1 MKPTTDNPFAVE
13 RNSIVH
19 PQVTHHPPVQSWLAV
34 IHPRGAVRIKGK
46 QLGHASST
54 VAEHSGHGRDEYAT
68 RGKRCSACRW
78 FEARIYRVDEI
89 HPEDFAMLLPSEVT
103 ERYLVVTVGF
113 SIVPGET
120 PYVRATFTSSGYE
133 VVELLTI
140 RKSGEEPFMPV
151 VSARALS
158 QAAEDDRSIRDA
170 YVNRAIA

>member
-1 MKPTTDNPFAVE
+1 MERTTINPFAIE
-13 RNSIVH
+13 QNSLSH
-19 PQVTHHPPVQSWLAV
+19 TPAQHWLAV

-46 QLGHASST
+46 QLGHASSQ
-54 VAEHSGHGRDEYAT
+54 AQEHSGHAVGEYAT

-78 FEARIYRVDEI
+78 FEARIYHVDEI
-89 HPEDFAMLLPSEVT
+89 HPEDFTLLLPSEVA

-113 SIVPGET
+113 SVAPGET

-170 YVNRAIA
+170 YVNRAVA